1 MIISVLFFCLHKQ
14 PDTPVDT
21 KQVSTKATQ
30 SNPKQPK
37 ANQSNPKQT
46 MTTINTTFKVYIENM
61 PDEFNTF
68 KDINEYYKN
77 FKKEYKEK
85 VKAKKTENALSVRM
99 PIRKKGFNKIGN
111 PKNKRVPSPYNI
123 FVKEKYAG
131 VKAENPKLDNKEI
144 FSEIAMRWQE
154 MKIDECILCQFKIL
168 DAIQNDGIPS
178 SDTDV
183 PKNIESVE

>member
-1 MIISVLFFCLHKQ
+1 MSVLFFCLHKQ
-14 PDTPVDT
+14 PDTPIDT

-37 ANQSNPKQT
+37 ATQSNPKQT
-46 MTTINTTFKVYIENM
+46 MTTINTAFKVYIENM

-85 VKAKKTENALSVRM
+85 AKAKKTEKALSVRM

-111 PKNKRVPSPYNI
+111 PKNKRDPSPYNI
-123 FVKEKYAG
+123 FVKEKYAE
-131 VKAENPKLDNKEI
+131 VKAENPNLDNKEI
-144 FSEIAMRWQE
+144 FSKIAMRWQE

-178 SDTDV
+178 SDTNGTE
-183 PKNIESVE
+183 NIESVE